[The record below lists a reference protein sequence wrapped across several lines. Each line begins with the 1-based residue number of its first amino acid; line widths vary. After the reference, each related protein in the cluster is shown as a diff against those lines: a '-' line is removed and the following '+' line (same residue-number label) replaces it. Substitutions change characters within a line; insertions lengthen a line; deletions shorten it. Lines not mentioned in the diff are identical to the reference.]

1 MVVEE
6 TATTTTIVK
15 HLLGRRYMT
24 EHNIPTAVNA
34 QLYFAV
40 LPEWVLY
47 LPISAVAVRV
57 YCVLR
62 RHADNMTGE
71 CFPSRRTIAMKARCS
86 VATLD
91 RAIKELVEH
100 KAVAYTKRKNA
111 TGDWTSNLYTVYSTP
126 QGNTQV
132 ASKTI
137 LPSPKNEGTGSLKSV
152 ALTKAITNQKQE
164 PRVYAD
170 QTDHDK
176 SMGASLFHTGAT
188 LIQVTEAATDAHG
201 NIRQAVIDTFIAMSN
216 ARKERNGK

>member
-1 MVVEE
+1 M
-6 TATTTTIVK
+6 TDDNTPTTI
-15 HLLGRRYMT
+15 
-24 EHNIPTAVNA
+24 NA

-100 KAVAYTKRKNA
+100 RAVAYTKRKNA
-111 TGDWTSNLYTVYSTP
+111 AGDWTSNLYTVYSTP

-132 ASKTI
+132 ASKTV
-137 LPSPKNEGTGSLKSV
+137 LPTPKNKGTGSLKTV

-164 PRVYAD
+164 PSVYTLE
-170 QTDHDK
+170 QRHEM
-176 SMGASLFHTGAT
+176 SMGAVLFHTGAT
-188 LIQVTEAATDAHG
+188 LIEVTEAALDAHG
-201 NIRQAVIDTFIAMSN
+201 NIRQAVIDTFIAMDN
-216 ARKERNGK
+216 ARKERNGKQSG

>member
-1 MVVEE
+1 
-6 TATTTTIVK
+6 
-15 HLLGRRYMT
+15 MT
-24 EHNIPTAVNA
+24 EHNIPIAVNA

-137 LPSPKNEGTGSLKSV
+137 LPSPKNEGTGSPKSV
-152 ALTKAITNQKQE
+152 ALTKAIRTQKQE
-164 PRVYAD
+164 RRVYAD

-188 LIQVTEAATDAHG
+188 LIEVTEAAIDAHG

-216 ARKERNGK
+216 ARKERNGQ

>member
-1 MVVEE
+1 
-6 TATTTTIVK
+6 
-15 HLLGRRYMT
+15 MT

-137 LPSPKNEGTGSLKSV
+137 LPSPKNEGTGSPKSV
-152 ALTKAITNQKQE
+152 ALTKAIRTQKQE
-164 PRVYAD
+164 RRVYAD

-188 LIQVTEAATDAHG
+188 LIEVTEAATDAHG

-216 ARKERNGK
+216 ARKERNEQ

>member
-15 HLLGRRYMT
+15 HPLGRRYMT
-24 EHNIPTAVNA
+24 EHNIPIAVNA

-137 LPSPKNEGTGSLKSV
+137 LPSPKNEGTGSPKSV
-152 ALTKAITNQKQE
+152 ALTKAIRTQKQE
-164 PRVYAD
+164 RRVYAD

-188 LIQVTEAATDAHG
+188 LIEVTEAATDAHG
-201 NIRQAVIDTFIAMSN
+201 NIRQAVIDTFTAMSN
-216 ARKERNGK
+216 ARKERNGQ